1 MSSNIKFNPRYAYW
15 EQAIQAQCDQNA
27 QQQNLLEAFSGVSEV
42 MTESRNYDYD
52 ALVDAF
58 ADLPED
64 EDDG

>member
-1 MSSNIKFNPRYAYW
+1 MSSNISFNPQNAYW